1 MNLLKNYL
9 SRAIFFIAGDALAI
23 FTASLFSF
31 FIINSISD
39 APILFPVESTI
50 GIILISLLLLGFFK
64 MYQVS
69 WRFTSLRELMMI
81 INSLALAAVVYLG
94 VLIVSGNISG
104 LHLSFS
110 ALVFLQSIL
119 YVGAFRI
126 SKRMSH
132 EVLKKPQLKK
142 RAIIFGAGNAG
153 DQIMRDITRHRH
165 WNLNIIAIF
174 DDAEKLHGL
183 SMHGIPIKGDRRRMF
198 QYLRYSD
205 VDELIIAIP
214 SLSKPDLKA
223 VIERVKQI
231 TPTLKVKVLPSFH
244 LLSDDP
250 VGVKNI
256 REISIEDIL
265 GREPARINIDLIR
278 SSLAG
283 KTVLITGA
291 GGSIGREIVR
301 QCAKLEPQKII
312 ALDIDETEVFY
323 ILKEFENSNTLIVPC
338 VANILDKDR
347 MNVLLKNEKPDII
360 FHAAAYKHVPMMESF
375 PEEAIKVNVEGTKV
389 LASLACSHG
398 VGRFVLVSTDKAV
411 NPTNVMGAT
420 KRIAEEICLSY
431 NELCI
436 TKFISVRFGNVLGS
450 RGSVVPIFIDQIRN
464 GGPVTITHPEVKRY
478 FMTIPESVLLVMQA
492 AEMGDGGEVFVL
504 DMGEPVKILDM
515 AEQLIR
521 LHGLEPNKDIPIEIT
536 GLRPGEKMF
545 EELLQAEEGVE
556 KTNHELIYKAICR
569 KTMENKELEVIL
581 RKLKETLKS
590 GEHEPL
596 RILVKQIVPT
606 YQYQTNGADYKSSE
620 SRVKELADQEQQY

>member
-1 MNLLKNYL
+1 MLKNYL

-23 FTASLFSF
+23 FTASIISF
-31 FIINSISD
+31 LIINSVTEVEIVF
-39 APILFPVESTI
+39 PIQSTAAI
-50 GIILISLLLLGFFK
+50 VVISLLFLGLFK

-81 INSLALAAVVYLG
+81 VNSIALAAFLYIGALFVIGDVTG
-94 VLIVSGNISG
+94 FHV
-104 LHLSFS
+104 SFS
-110 ALVFLQSIL
+110 SLVFLQSIL

-126 SKRMSH
+126 SKRMSR
-132 EVLKKPQLKK
+132 EVIKKPQLKK

-174 DDAEKLHGL
+174 DDLEKLHGL
-183 SMHGIPIKGDRRRMF
+183 SMHGVPIKGDRRRMF
-198 QYLRYSD
+198 QFLRYSD

-214 SLSKPDLKA
+214 SLPKPDLKA

-278 SSLAG
+278 SSLSD

-301 QCAKLEPQKII
+301 QCSKLSPKKII

-323 ILKEFENSNTLIVPC
+323 IIKEFENTDTDVIPC
-338 VANILDKDR
+338 VANILDRHR
-347 MNVLLKNEKPDII
+347 MNMLLETEKPDVI

-375 PEEAIKVNVEGTKV
+375 PDEAIKVNVEGTKV
-389 LASLACSHG
+389 LASLACSHE
-398 VGRFVLVSTDKAV
+398 VDRFVLVSTDKAV

-431 NELCI
+431 NSLCV

-464 GGPVTITHPEVKRY
+464 GGPVTITHKEVKRY

-492 AEMGDGGEVFVL
+492 AEMGYGGEVFVL
-504 DMGEPVKILDM
+504 DMGEPVKIIDM

-521 LHGLEPNKDIPIEIT
+521 LHGLEPYKEIPIEFT

-556 KTNHELIYKAICR
+556 KTDHELIYKAICR
-569 KTMENKELEVIL
+569 KTTDNKELDLVL
-581 RKLKETLKS
+581 RKLMDTVKS
-590 GEHEPL
+590 GDHGPL
-596 RILVKQIVPT
+596 RAIIKQLVPT
-606 YQYQTNGADYKSSE
+606 YDFNTNGEDYDVKILSSIRE
-620 SRVKELADQEQQY
+620 MANQEL